1 MANGGSAM
9 CTVSGKPQHLYTAC
23 PGVPDFHFAKECVAL
38 PLFFH
43 WFVSRGFLIMPAK
56 FFSSLR
62 HEISILKIMKILN
75 EVPAFKYMFPAIVI
89 IHTIITLPGISF
101 G

>member
-9 CTVSGKPQHLYTAC
+9 CTVSGKPQHLSTASV
-23 PGVPDFHFAKECVAL
+23 GVSHFYFAEGYIAL
-38 PLFFH
+38 LLFFH
-43 WFVSRGFLIMPAK
+43 WLVTGCFVKKPAG
-56 FFSSLR
+56 FFSKL
-62 HEISILKIMKILN
+62 HQEIGIVDIMKRLN
-75 EVPAFKYMFPAIVI
+75 KVPLIKYMFPAIVI